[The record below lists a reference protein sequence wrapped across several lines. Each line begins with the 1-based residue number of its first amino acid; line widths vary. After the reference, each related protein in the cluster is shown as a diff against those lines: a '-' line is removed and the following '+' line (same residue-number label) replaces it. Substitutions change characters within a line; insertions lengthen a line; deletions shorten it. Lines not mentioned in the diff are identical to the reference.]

1 MSFPYRVPLP
11 DANNLS
17 LGRESMTR
25 IASVL
30 AGSDNLTTGIQ
41 DVQYLANIDIPDI
54 ENVRPLLDHSG
65 LSRYETNKAL
75 VEELGESFVRMID
88 REFWNVEKFN
98 EFINIASQFMFMKEI
113 RKAVLAA
120 CVKYHD
126 RISSEMYDWLVND
139 PNIVDEAPMS
149 IKRELFARDKSLFRL
164 YVTPIF
170 EEYLK
175 DQSLYFL
182 SREMRGTNIND
193 VLDFRMNNK
202 GLQDIIDMIGE
213 NNILFDEMQNL
224 IRIWFNDNGW
234 PRICSFRFD
243 FFMGMQK
250 ADRIQMCKRDHS
262 FNFIWYVNS
271 GIRKGFD
278 SNRINELISMY
289 NKAKK
294 TASRDIIELA
304 MVFQDPLVVSVFSAR
319 IIDILRK
326 YVDKSSERI
335 PLRLVTNIMQM
346 ITKEKEI
353 STLKWCTTMLHFGSN
368 AFRMIF
374 SKNYNL
380 PDLDEKE
387 FYEGFYRHILLMMV
401 DDRQR
406 EAKENNRVRKDKTQ
420 DVIDTQEIPSTPT
433 WISFS
438 ETETHL
444 LGRSDVARK
453 VFCQYIVERTD
464 KGDPV
469 AVHRCLPFIY
479 ASLPRSDNDFMHLEM
494 YESMYQSIVTIIIK
508 SHRVRVLC
516 SERWRSVITD
526 LINITPWRLSIQE
539 LVVKLFIEFYSD
551 EVANQLTTLGC
562 VERMKLVREWAE
574 RMCITGVNMKT
585 GDVKALRHKYL
596 LMIFRSTQVV
606 SGIYSIR
613 PDVCPVLWEIAFQGN
628 KDVNLNAKDARALLE
643 MYL

>member
-1 MSFPYRVPLP
+1 MSYPYRVPLP
-11 DANNLS
+11 DANDLS
-17 LGRESMTR
+17 LGRESMSR

-65 LSRYETNKAL
+65 LSRYEANKSL
-75 VEELGESFVRMID
+75 VEELGESFVKMIKQ
-88 REFWNVEKFN
+88 EFWSVEKFN

-149 IKRELFARDKSLFRL
+149 IRRELFARDKSLFRL

-182 SREMRGTNIND
+182 SKEMRGTNIND

-202 GLQDIIDMIGE
+202 GLQDIIYMIGE

-262 FNFIWYVNS
+262 FNFIC
-271 GIRKGFD
+271 
-278 SNRINELISMY
+278 
-289 NKAKK
+289 
-294 TASRDIIELA
+294 ELA
-304 MVFQDPLVVSVFSAR
+304 MVFQDPLV
-319 IIDILRK
+319 
-326 YVDKSSERI
+326 
-335 PLRLVTNIMQM
+335 
-346 ITKEKEI
+346 KEKEI
-353 STLKWCTTMLHFGSN
+353 STTLKWCTSMLHFGSN
-368 AFRMIF
+368 AFRMII

-387 FYEGFYRHILLMMV
+387 FYEGFYKHILFMMV

-406 EAKENNRVRKDKTQ
+406 EAKESNRARKDKSQ
-420 DVIDTQEIPSTPT
+420 DVIDTQEIPPTPS

-444 LGRSDVARK
+444 LRRSDLARK
-453 VFCQYIVERTD
+453 IFCQYIVERTD

-479 ASLPRSDNDFMHLEM
+479 ASLPRNDNEFMHLEM
-494 YESMYQSIVTIIIK
+494 YESMYQSIVTLIIK

-562 VERMKLVREWAE
+562 VERMKLVRDWAE

-628 KDVNLNAKDARALLE
+628 KDVNLPKDARALLE

>member
-1 MSFPYRVPLP
+1 YRNPVP
-11 DANNLS
+11 DANDLS
-17 LGRESMTR
+17 LGRKSMSG

-41 DVQYLANIDIPDI
+41 D
-54 ENVRPLLDHSG
+54 NVRPLLDHSG
-65 LSRYETNKAL
+65 LSRYEANKAL
-75 VEELGESFVRMID
+75 VEELGESFVGMINK
-88 REFWNVEKFN
+88 ETWSVEKFN
-98 EFINIASQFMFMKEI
+98 DFINAASQFMFMKEM

-126 RISSEMYDWLVND
+126 RISSDMYDWLVND
-139 PNIVDEAPMS
+139 PNIVDEAPIS

-164 YVTPIF
+164 YVTPLF

-202 GLQDIIDMIGE
+202 GLQDIINMIGE

-224 IRIWFNDNGW
+224 IRIWFFDNGW
-234 PRICSFRFD
+234 SRICSFRFD

-278 SNRINELISMY
+278 SNRINELINMY

-294 TASRDIIELA
+294 SASPDIIELA

-319 IIDILRK
+319 IVDILRK
-326 YVDKSSERI
+326 YVDKSLERL
-335 PLRLVTNIMQM
+335 PSRLVN
-346 ITKEKEI
+346 
-353 STLKWCTTMLHFGSN
+353 N
-368 AFRMIF
+368 
-374 SKNYNL
+374 
-380 PDLDEKE
+380 LDEKE
-387 FYEGFYRHILLMMV
+387 FYEGFYKHLLFMMV

-406 EAKENNRVRKDKTQ
+406 EAKESNKARKEKTQ
-420 DVIDTQEIPSTPT
+420 DVIDIQEIPPTPS
-433 WISFS
+433 WISFG
-438 ETETHL
+438 EAETHL
-444 LGRSDVARK
+444 LKKSDPARK
-453 VFCQYIVERTD
+453 IFCQYIVERTD

-479 ASLPRSDNDFMHLEM
+479 ASLPRNENDFMHLEM
-494 YESMYQSIVTIIIK
+494 YESMYQSVVTIIIK

>member
-1 MSFPYRVPLP
+1 MSHPYRNPVP
-11 DANNLS
+11 DANDLS
-17 LGRESMTR
+17 LGRKSMSG

-30 AGSDNLTTGIQ
+30 AGSENLTTGIQ
-41 DVQYLANIDIPDI
+41 D
-54 ENVRPLLDHSG
+54 NVRPLLDHSG
-65 LSRYETNKAL
+65 LSRYEANKAL
-75 VEELGESFVRMID
+75 VEELGESFVRMINN
-88 REFWNVEKFN
+88 ETWSVEKFN
-98 EFINIASQFMFMKEI
+98 DFINAASQFMFMKEM

-126 RISSEMYDWLVND
+126 RISSDMYDWLVND
-139 PNIVDEAPMS
+139 PNIVDEAPIS
-149 IKRELFARDKSLFRL
+149 IKRELFARDRSLFRL
-164 YVTPIF
+164 YVTPLF

-202 GLQDIIDMIGE
+202 GLQDIINMIGE
-213 NNILFDEMQNL
+213 NNILFDEMQSL
-224 IRIWFNDNGW
+224 IRIWFVENGW
-234 PRICSFRFD
+234 SRICSFRFD

-262 FNFIWYVNS
+262 FNFIWYVNA

-278 SNRINELISMY
+278 SNRINELINMY

-294 TASRDIIELA
+294 SASPDIIELA

-319 IIDILRK
+319 IVDILRK
-326 YVDKSSERI
+326 YVDKSLERL
-335 PLRLVTNIMQM
+335 PLRLVNSNMLMIM
-346 ITKEKEI
+346 KEKEMS
-353 STLKWCTTMLHFGSN
+353 STLKWCTSMLHFGSN
-368 AFRMIF
+368 AFRMII

-387 FYEGFYRHILLMMV
+387 FYEGFYKHILYMMV

-406 EAKENNRVRKDKTQ
+406 EAKESSKARKEKTTQ
-420 DVIDTQEIPSTPT
+420 DVLDMQEIPPTPS
-433 WISFS
+433 WISFG
-438 ETETHL
+438 ETETQL
-444 LGRSDVARK
+444 LKKSDPARK
-453 VFCQYIVERTD
+453 IFCQYIVERTD

-479 ASLPRSDNDFMHLEM
+479 ASLPRNENEFMHLEM
-494 YESMYQSIVTIIIK
+494 YESLYQSIITIIIK

-551 EVANQLTTLGC
+551 EVANKLTTLGC

-613 PDVCPVLWEIAFQGN
+613 PEVCPVLWEIAFQGN